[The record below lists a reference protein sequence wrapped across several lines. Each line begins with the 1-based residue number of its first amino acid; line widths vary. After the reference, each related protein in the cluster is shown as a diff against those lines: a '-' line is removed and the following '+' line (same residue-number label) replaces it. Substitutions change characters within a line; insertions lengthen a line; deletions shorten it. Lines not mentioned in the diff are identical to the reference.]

1 MIEEEARLTQ
11 ESLEKKIAKFFDDN
25 KYPITLPISWKV
37 ATETGTEVQM
47 WSTCVELPEKSH
59 HVKIVHY
66 CEDCGEVTKHLFLYC
81 DFPFDY
87 YPYDYGPSGNVS

>member
-47 WSTCVELPEKSH
+47 WSKCVELPEKSH